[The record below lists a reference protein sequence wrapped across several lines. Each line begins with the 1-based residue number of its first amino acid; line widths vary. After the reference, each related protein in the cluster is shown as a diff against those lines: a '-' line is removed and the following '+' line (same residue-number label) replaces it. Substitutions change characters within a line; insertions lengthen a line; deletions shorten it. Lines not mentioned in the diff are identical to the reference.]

1 MQLLNKF
8 INAKSIKRPIVL
20 RRDRAT
26 RRPTRPLPPLLTP
39 EGAHA
44 EEGGARAGRNKK
56 EVVGVGDEHLA
67 GIRVPM
73 GFGKLNPGGSRRRFG
88 RRRLRHS
95 GGGRL
100 KGGERGGGGAA
111 EQAAQDN
118 RLGRVGGGKSWRG
131 SPAR

>member
-56 EVVGVGDEHLA
+56 EVVGV
-67 GIRVPM
+67 RVPT
-73 GFGKLNPGGSRRRFG
+73 GFGKLNTGGSRRRFG
-88 RRRLRHS
+88 RRWLRHG